1 MSQLKVFYLCSELKP
16 FSESYNLASFSNR
29 VSSILHNKDD
39 YDIRLIKPKYGF
51 ISERKYILR
60 EVIRLKDMAIEFDNK
75 ERLMNIK
82 SAFIPE
88 TRVQVYFLQDDD
100 YFKPL
105 PQLLYKAKNGRI
117 LSDNDVRFALFA
129 KVALETLKKLYWK
142 PDIIVCN
149 DWQMSFIPQL
159 LRENYSNDD
168 FYKDMKTIF
177 LIHSINNYRN
187 FSKKSYDSIKLNYD
201 SPINKTIDNYSSAIK
216 YSNQTVIIDNENHE
230 IYKQIKSDK
239 SLNKIY
245 KQANHSEILLPE
257 DASTTDWLNLIN
269 NIDLILHEL

>member
-16 FSESYNLASFSNR
+16 FSESYSLASFSNR
-29 VSSILHNKDD
+29 LSSILHDKDD
-39 YDIRLIKPKYGF
+39 YDIRLMKPKYGF

-60 EVIRLKDMAIEFDNK
+60 EVIRLKDMVIEFDDDD
-75 ERLMNIK
+75 RLMNIR

-105 PQLLYKAKNGRI
+105 PQLLYKAKNGRV
-117 LSDNDVRFALFA
+117 LSDNDIRFALFA
-129 KVALETLKKLYWK
+129 KMALETLKKLYWK

-149 DWQMSFIPQL
+149 DWQMSFVPHL
-159 LRENYSNDD
+159 LKENYANDD
-168 FYKDMKTIF
+168 FYKDIKTVF
-177 LIHSINNYRN
+177 LIHSVNNYRN

-201 SPINKTIDNYSSAIK
+201 SSKSKTIDNYSSAIK
-216 YSNQTVIIDNENHE
+216 YSNQTVIIDNENSE
-230 IYKQIKSDK
+230 VYKQIKLDK

-245 KQANHSEILLPE
+245 KEANHSEILLPSN
-257 DASTTDWLNLIN
+257 ATTTDWLNLIN
-269 NIDLILHEL
+269 KVDSVLHEL

>member
-1 MSQLKVFYLCSELKP
+1 MNQVKQKILFLTSEIAPFNATYQLADFSKKFSTLVNDSEE
-16 FSESYNLASFSNR
+16 F
-29 VSSILHNKDD
+29 
-39 YDIRLIKPKYGF
+39 DIRISQPKYGF

-60 EVIRLKDMAIEFDNK
+60 EVIRLKDMAIEFDDK

-88 TRVQVYFLQDDD
+88 TRVQVYFLQDEE

-149 DWQMSFIPQL
+149 DWQMSFVPQL
-159 LRENYSNDD
+159 LKENYSQDE
-168 FYKDMKTIF
+168 FYKDIKTVF
-177 LIHSINNYRN
+177 LMHSLNDYRN
-187 FSKKSYDSIKLNYD
+187 FSKKSYDLIKLNYD
-201 SPINKTIDNYSSAIK
+201 SKNKIIDNYHSAMEHSDKTI
-216 YSNQTVIIDNENHE
+216 IIDNEKND
-230 IYKQIKSDK
+230 IYKKIKSDK
-239 SLNKIY
+239 IFK
-245 KQANHSEILLPE
+245 KTNHSEFILSK
-257 DASTTDWLNLIN
+257 DASTTDWLKLIN
-269 NIDLILHEL
+269 DIDSILHKI